1 MVAYRGVFSPKQS
14 GIAASVLLL
23 AGVAF
28 PLRAA
33 EHITL
38 RNGFDLIC
46 DHREAAGDHVRLYM
60 TATGPNFMEVSNAD
74 IASSEFVAL
83 PAPKDPSPATVNAT
97 PAPPPTPAE
106 IHEIAAK
113 AGAAHDLDVE
123 LLASVI
129 RAESNGNVHAVSRT
143 GARGLMQLMPGTA
156 SKLGVA
162 DSFRADQNINGGTEY
177 LNSLLERYH
186 DNLALGAR
194 SLQRRSC
201 GGGQVPRRPAISR
214 DAPLRGAHHPRLQS
228 PQAGGRSH
236 HDPGGFCRTVLCR
249 QLTIA
254 TARVPAQLTP
264 LERPRMNTKK
274 LLLTIAAALIFVALL
289 VYWKLS
295 NAFPM
300 GHPGPANALRALV
313 EYSLRRAPDL
323 RGFFGACCSVDRLSA
338 AHQASPTAL
347 SAGYAGHRVYRRR
360 AARTCG
366 RPDAPISCR
375 AAH

>member
-1 MVAYRGVFSPKQS
+1 MVGYRGVFSPKKS
-14 GIAASVLLL
+14 GIAVTVLLL
-23 AGVAF
+23 AGVAT

-60 TATGPNFMEVSNAD
+60 TATGPNFMEVSSTD

-83 PAPKDPSPATVNAT
+83 PAPASTAPKNPSTAPVAAA

-106 IHEIAAK
+106 IHEMAAK

-129 RAESNGNVHAVSRT
+129 RAESNGDVHAVSRA

-186 DNLALGAR
+186 DNLVLAL
-194 SLQRRSC
+194 
-201 GGGQVPRRPAISR
+201 
-214 DAPLRGAHHPRLQS
+214 
-228 PQAGGRSH
+228 
-236 HDPGGFCRTVLCR
+236 
-249 QLTIA
+249 
-254 TARVPAQLTP
+254 
-264 LERPRMNTKK
+264 
-274 LLLTIAAALIFVALL
+274 AA
-289 VYWKLS
+289 Y
-295 NAFPM
+295 NA
-300 GHPGPANALRALV
+300 GPAAVDKYRGIPPYRETRLYVARIIHDFN
-313 EYSLRRAPDL
+313 RRKL
-323 RGFFGACCSVDRLSA
+323 E
-338 AHQASPTAL
+338 
-347 SAGYAGHRVYRRR
+347 
-360 AARTCG
+360 AARTTTMVASA
-366 RPDAPISCR
+366 APSS
-375 AAH
+375 AGN